1 MEVEEIQKSN
11 PLVLEIL
18 FRKMNN
24 TTGVII
30 VPAKTCREFNLQV
43 GKRYKLILEPIREVV
58 ESVS

>member
-1 MEVEEIQKSN
+1 
-11 PLVLEIL
+11 
-18 FRKMNN
+18 MNN